1 MEQTNRRR
9 WEESQCG
16 WLKDKF
22 GLSWQVVLTIWAAM
36 VSDSDAEKVNRV
48 MQKVMTIKKLDLKAL
63 EEAYSNSKQSL

>member
-1 MEQTNRRR
+1 
-9 WEESQCG
+9 
-16 WLKDKF
+16 
-22 GLSWQVVLTIWAAM
+22 M